1 MYTTAYLNE
10 VVEIQ
15 QSRFFG
21 RDSGVPRAI
30 DHTAIAEE
38 GFATIITGVR
48 RCGKSTLL
56 RQLAGENRANCFFLN
71 FEDIR
76 LSAFEP
82 DDFVRLDQI
91 VREAQTTRLF
101 FDEVQVVDGW
111 ERYVRQKLDDGCQVY
126 VTGSNA
132 SMLSRELGTR
142 LTGRHLQAEL
152 FPFSFSEFC
161 SFRQIE
167 VTETSADAYLH
178 TGGFP
183 EYVKTENP
191 QVIQQLIDD
200 IIHRDIAVR
209 YGIRDV
215 GALRRLAAYLFAN
228 IARPFSANKLAAQL
242 SIKAVST
249 VGEYID
255 HLEAAY
261 LIATIN
267 RYSHSEKARLRN
279 PRKAYCID
287 NAVVEFGTVKTSD
300 DLGRKLENT
309 VFLHLR
315 RYFRSLFYFQEQHE
329 CDFIAFS
336 GSKPTCAVQ
345 VCYFLNADNLDR
357 ELNGGF
363 EALDFFGMDEG
374 LLVTLNQ
381 TDRFTRAGKSIHV
394 LPLHRFLSMDWK

>member
-1 MYTTAYLNE
+1 VYTTAYLNE

-30 DHTAIAEE
+30 DHAAIAEE
-38 GFATIITGVR
+38 GFATIVTGVR

-56 RQLAGENRANCFFLN
+56 RQLAGDDRANCFFMN

-76 LSAFEP
+76 LSAFDRE
-82 DDFVRLDQI
+82 DFIRLDHVVSAAN
-91 VREAQTTRLF
+91 VRRLF

-111 ERYVRQKLDDGCQVY
+111 ERYVRQKLDDGCEVY

-152 FPFSFSEFC
+152 FPFSY
-161 SFRQIE
+161 
-167 VTETSADAYLH
+167 TEYCTLKQLECGPVSAEDYLH
-178 TGGFP
+178 NGGFP
-183 EYVKTENP
+183 EFIKTGNA
-191 QVIQQLIDD
+191 QVIQQLTDD
-200 IIHRDIAVR
+200 ILHRDIAVR

-300 DLGRKLENT
+300 DLGRKLENL

-315 RYFRSLFYFQEQHE
+315 RHFRSLFYFQEQHE
-329 CDFIAFS
+329 CDFIAFA
-336 GSKPTCAVQ
+336 GSKPKCAVQ
-345 VCYFLNADNLDR
+345 ACYVLTEDNLDR

-363 EALDFFGMDEG
+363 EALDFLGMDEG
-374 LLVTLNQ
+374 IVVTLNQ
-381 TDRFTRAGKSIHV
+381 SDRFTRAGKTLEV
-394 LPLHRFLSMDWK
+394 LPLHRFLTMVW